1 MSEPHVRLGKLT
13 LIRPPPVVLPPD
25 PIRLPTP
32 EEPPILLFIRNDLRR
47 EPLPIPRDVV
57 VRWGETGIVP
67 FEVVGDAEAELA
79 DDGGPVAAAVVVAG
93 EFEVGGRGLAGA
105 GVVDAVVVGPFQVA
119 VVIVGGEEVVGEVL
133 MWVAGAPF
141 GVLRLDVSVNARG

>member
-1 MSEPHVRLGKLT
+1 M
-13 LIRPPPVVLPPD
+13 
-25 PIRLPTP
+25 
-32 EEPPILLFIRNDLRR
+32 
-47 EPLPIPRDVV
+47 V

-67 FEVVGDAEAELA
+67 FEFVGDAEAELT

-119 VVIVGGEEVVGEVL
+119 VVIVGGEKVVGEVL

-141 GVLRLDVSVNARG
+141 GVLRLDVLVNARG

>member
-1 MSEPHVRLGKLT
+1 M
-13 LIRPPPVVLPPD
+13 IRPPPVILPPD

-57 VRWGETGIVP
+57 VRWGETGIIP

-93 EFEVGGRGLAGA
+93 EFEVGGWGLAGA

-119 VVIVGGEEVVGEVL
+119 VVIVGGEKVVGEVL
-133 MWVAGAPF
+133 MRVAGAPF
-141 GVLRLDVSVNARG
+141 GVLRLGVLVNARG